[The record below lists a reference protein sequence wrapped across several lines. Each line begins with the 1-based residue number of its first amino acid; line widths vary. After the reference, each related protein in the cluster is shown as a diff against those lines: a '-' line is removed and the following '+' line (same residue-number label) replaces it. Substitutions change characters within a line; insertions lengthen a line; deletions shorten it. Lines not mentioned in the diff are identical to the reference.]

1 MHNFMIRVELNKL
14 NYKHIWVD
22 INQINI
28 NYENRRKDLIGFY
41 FEKLDERIL
50 FKLNWLFNFKNRNYD
65 TTTLLNDSLGF

>member
-1 MHNFMIRVELNKL
+1 MIRVELHKL

-41 FEKLDERIL
+41 FGTLDERIL
-50 FKLNWLFNFKNRNYD
+50 FKLNWYLILKTGNTAQQHY
-65 TTTLLNDSLGF
+65 